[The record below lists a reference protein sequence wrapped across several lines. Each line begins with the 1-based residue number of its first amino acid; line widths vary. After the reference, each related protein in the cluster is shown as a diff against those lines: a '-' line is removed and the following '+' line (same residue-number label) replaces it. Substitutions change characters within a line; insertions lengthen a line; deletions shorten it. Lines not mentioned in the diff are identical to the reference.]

1 MNKRM
6 SEDIWDVDFDITKSM
21 MDRRIRICT
30 LHFGWQH
37 AVRVILERGTPFH
50 KLKIAEVGCG
60 TGTTSLTFCLL
71 GTSVTLLDFNQCALK
86 NARDI
91 YKLYDCKAELVLAD
105 CMDTPVDELRGKFDF
120 VVSSGLAEHFSGIDR
135 EACIR
140 YHRLLL
146 KDGGIAYI
154 GVPNTLSLFYQWV
167 RSFRK
172 LTGTWELEIEIPF
185 SPKELKFLAKKV
197 GFNEAYI
204 IGNAPLGKDLIDY
217 SRGFG
222 SAVKQLFPAYVQ
234 ERLQTQ
240 RERKKI
246 QSYIL
251 DDMRRYCQDM
261 VDAISRGYFKRPRSL
276 LVNTFSAGLILFAF
290 N

>member
-6 SEDIWDVDFDITKSM
+6 SENIWDVDFDITKLM

-37 AVRVILERGTPFH
+37 AIRVILGKGTPFH

-60 TGTTSLTFCLL
+60 TGTTSLAFCLL
-71 GTSVTLLDFNQCALK
+71 GTSVTLLDFNQRVLK

-120 VVSSGLAEHFSGIDR
+120 VVSSGLAEHFIGDDR
-135 EACIR
+135 ERCIL
-140 YHRLLL
+140 YHKLLL
-146 KDGGIAYI
+146 KNGGFAYI
-154 GVPNTLSLFYQWV
+154 DVPNKLSPFYQWIKE
-167 RSFRK
+167 FRK
-172 LTGTWELEIEIPF
+172 LTGTWNLEIEVPF
-185 SPKELKFLAKKV
+185 TPRELKTLAIKI
-197 GFNEAYI
+197 GFKNACV
-204 IGNAPLGKDLIDY
+204 IGSAPLQTDFIDY

-222 SAVKQLFPAYVQ
+222 SAVKELFPFTVQ
-234 ERLQTQ
+234 EMLRA
-240 RERKKI
+240 RKEKKMTR
-246 QSYIL
+246 SDAS
-251 DDMRRYCQDM
+251 DDMRQYCRDM
-261 VDAISRGYFKRPRSL
+261 VNAISRGYFKKPRSL

-290 N
+290 D